1 MKRVPY
7 LCRIFVV
14 MKSSSPFDC
23 PQKSLAFPL
32 LLIFIGT
39 FFFARDTFAQLADTL
54 SCGSSITIN
63 LGPVLAGNTV
73 EVPITFINNISDSD
87 TEWRETVTNAS
98 SRITPLDTAG
108 SAAFHGMWVAHVLL
122 TTNQSDTSGT
132 DSTRLTLTSRFG
144 SCSEQIT
151 IKITYIGPTMDSS
164 TFLLQSTS
172 PEVIAVQSNVDN
184 TSRLFYFKNN
194 SNSTITIDSI
204 RIKGTTAFSIDSE
217 PSSPPFSVSGQ
228 DSFRIVLTFQRTS
241 QGSDNGDLV
250 IGKPDE
256 PILLDIALQGV
267 RVANDAVQTQP
278 AGSVY
283 FWLYPNPSQGGI
295 TIHTEHL
302 THAQVTV
309 TDVLGRIER
318 EASFEGDWQWSR
330 QIESGGLA
338 PAGTY
343 FVIVTGQDAS
353 GTTVRQVER
362 VILE

>member
-1 MKRVPY
+1 MKRTSY
-7 LCRIFVV
+7 LRRIFVA

-23 PQKSLAFPL
+23 PQKSLVFPL

-39 FFFARDTFAQLADTL
+39 FLFARDTFAQLADTL

-108 SAAFHGMWVAHVLL
+108 SAAFHGTWVAHVLL

-151 IKITYIGPTMDSS
+151 IKITYIGPTRDSS
-164 TFLLQSTS
+164 TFLLQSTL

-194 SNSTITIDSI
+194 SNSTITIDSLHI
-204 RIKGTTAFSIDSE
+204 SGTNAFSF
-217 PSSPPFSVSGQ
+217 SSAPQFNFSVKPN
-228 DSFRIVLTFQRTS
+228 DSFRVGLTYQRSS
-241 QGSDNGDLV
+241 QGSDNGELV
-250 IGKPDE
+250 IGMPNH
-256 PILLDIALQGV
+256 PILPAISLQGV
-267 RVANDAVQTQP
+267 RGDNDVVQTQP

-302 THAQVTV
+302 THAHVTV

-318 EASFEGDWQWSR
+318 EASFESDWQWSR

-338 PAGTY
+338 PGGTY

-353 GTTVRQVER
+353 GTTVREVER
-362 VILE
+362 VALE